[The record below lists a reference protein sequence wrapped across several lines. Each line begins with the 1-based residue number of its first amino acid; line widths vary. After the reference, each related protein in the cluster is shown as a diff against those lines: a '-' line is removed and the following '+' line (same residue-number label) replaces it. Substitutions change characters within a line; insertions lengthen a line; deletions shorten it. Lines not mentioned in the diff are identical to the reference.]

1 MLVALHKYGLEDI
14 LDLEIYLV
22 VPGGDAVDGGVFLQ
36 QPHGL
41 GEEAEEV
48 RRHIQVLLKNW
59 RERKSYTF
67 VPEPVNLDPPMAYWA
82 LGKSWKVAAKLA
94 L

>member
-1 MLVALHKYGLEDI
+1 MVRGYFGSWM
-14 LDLEIYLV
+14 YLV

-36 QPHGL
+36 QTDGL

-48 RRHIQVLLKNW
+48 RRHIEVLLKNW
-59 RERKSYTF
+59 REEGKSYLCKPVV
-67 VPEPVNLDPPMAYWA
+67 VPPIAYWA
-82 LGKSWKVAAKLA
+82 LGKSWKVAPRLA